1 MIQIQELL
9 VLRQRAVADF
19 PSWLPAIWAH
29 KQSEL
34 PRSHRMH
41 WSYWDAQELLKN
53 TQNSGTDPAESN
65 LHLPTHATD
74 LYENPVLAELDS

>member
-53 TQNSGTDPAESN
+53 TQNSGTDPAEIIGHVRFPIS
-65 LHLPTHATD
+65 P
-74 LYENPVLAELDS
+74 P

>member
-41 WSYWDAQELLKN
+41 WSYWDAQELL
-53 TQNSGTDPAESN
+53 TV
-65 LHLPTHATD
+65 
-74 LYENPVLAELDS
+74 PVVWYWYWQWNYSEFQY